1 VDGRL
6 GGTRT
11 LTPGAAL
18 CPVTATGYQGDIPLA
33 SRRRYFDR
41 VLIAEDLLLLLAD
54 EAGIV
59 GERSRLSL
67 GLAGALVLELTLSG
81 RVALAAEPRPERL
94 VAVDTSPT
102 GDDVLDEA
110 LAVIAATEQQRPS
123 QALRLLGERL
133 QDRLLARL
141 VERGLLRQADTAV
154 LGMLPRANWPTQDLT
169 YEREL
174 CAAVVDTLIR
184 DTAPPPAPGALIGLL
199 AALDRVH
206 VALSPGQFGLTV
218 EQLAARAR
226 AVTPDRWAP
235 QRLRSALEAILD
247 SVADAAAATSR
258 TSSRA

>member
-1 VDGRL
+1 
-6 GGTRT
+6 
-11 LTPGAAL
+11 
-18 CPVTATGYQGDIPLA
+18 
-33 SRRRYFDR
+33 

-54 EAGIV
+54 EAGTL

-81 RVALAAEPRPERL
+81 RVDLAAEPPPERL
-94 VAVDTSPT
+94 VAVDTSQT

-110 LAVIAATEQQRPS
+110 LEVIAATEQSPPS

-133 QDRLLARL
+133 RDRLLARL

-154 LGMLPRANWPTQDLT
+154 LGMLPRADWPTQDLT

-184 DTAPPPAPGALIGLL
+184 GTAPQPAPGALIGLL
-199 AALDRVH
+199 TALDRVH
-206 VALSPGQFGLTV
+206 VALAPGQFGLTV
-218 EQLAARAR
+218 AQLAERAR

-235 QRLRSALEAILD
+235 QPVRSALEAILD
-247 SVADAAAATSR
+247 SVADAAATSR
-258 TSSRA
+258 TSSHA

>member
-1 VDGRL
+1 
-6 GGTRT
+6 
-11 LTPGAAL
+11 
-18 CPVTATGYQGDIPLA
+18 
-33 SRRRYFDR
+33 
-41 VLIAEDLLLLLAD
+41 VLIAEDLLLLLSDDASTL
-54 EAGIV
+54 

-67 GLAGALVLELTLSG
+67 GLAGALVLELALFG
-81 RVALAAEPRPERL
+81 RVDLATEPPPERL

-110 LAVIAATEQQRPS
+110 LAVIAATEQPPS
-123 QALRLLGERL
+123 HALHLLGERL
-133 QDRLLARL
+133 RDRLLARL

-154 LGMLPRANWPTQDLT
+154 LGMLPRADWPTMDLT

-184 DTAPPPAPGALIGLL
+184 DTAPSPAPGSLIGLL

-206 VALSPGQFGLTV
+206 VAVSPGQFGLTV
-218 EQLAARAR
+218 EQLVARAR

-235 QRLRSALEAILD
+235 QRLRSALDAILD

-258 TSSRA
+258 TSSHA